1 MLKVYNFFLPLSFR
15 LLRTISRMSQPA
27 KLRVIL
33 EDHDIRKL
41 TLPSGI
47 PPSVENLKSK
57 VQEAFG
63 VQGEFA
69 LQYMD
74 NDFGGQFFTL
84 CSTDVIEDKDTIKV
98 IYLAAPVEPSSCS
111 DSDASEIVTLTLYE
125 DTACSSSG
133 SSADT
138 VLLSPDR
145 RLERSVPWPSE
156 FPIPR
161 FAYNTEMIL
170 ERANESYL
178 KNGSLLSAPS
188 IKTDILEKLAETIY
202 QYVAYPSSAQICAV
216 AEALIQKHPCLK
228 EPGSASGNYGWQIR
242 LKYKMGNFRTKLRNL
257 GCPEL
262 TVNALKH
269 KHPDDSAPAKNVKKP
284 KKAEVNYL
292 PPYPTGETKE
302 SLERVRI
309 ELVEEVKKRDNGKII
324 SEKMAKTFS
333 LRREEIVTQCP
344 LIADLKERWPALF
357 TLVQVSYVLNSLITC
372 LK

>member
-1 MLKVYNFFLPLSFR
+1 
-15 LLRTISRMSQPA
+15 MSQPA

-84 CSTDVIEDKDTIKV
+84 CSTDAIQDKDTIKV
-98 IYLAAPVEPSSCS
+98 IYLAAPVEPPSCS

-145 RLERSVPWPSE
+145 RSERSVPWPSE

-161 FAYNTEMIL
+161 FAYNTELIL
-170 ERANESYL
+170 ERGNESYL
-178 KNGSLLSAPS
+178 KDGSLLSAPS

-202 QYVAYPSSAQICAV
+202 QYIKEEFLRITTLHLESKFMLLLDQYTPKLLCIFTAKGGAAGRRIRGIMSCLHKGECSIEKRREVIIRSLMEYVGEHGLFTECFDVAR
-216 AEALIQKHPCLK
+216 AER
-228 EPGSASGNYGWQIR
+228 ASDFSQQTMNI
-242 LKYKMGNFRTKLRNL
+242 FI
-257 GCPEL
+257 
-262 TVNALKH
+262 
-269 KHPDDSAPAKNVKKP
+269 VKKDG
-284 KKAEVNYL
+284 ASEDDDYEDIGIV
-292 PPYPTGETKE
+292 
-302 SLERVRI
+302 LEGQEGSHTAADVR
-309 ELVEEVKKRDNGKII
+309 L
-324 SEKMAKTFS
+324 
-333 LRREEIVTQCP
+333 
-344 LIADLKERWPALF
+344 
-357 TLVQVSYVLNSLITC
+357 
-372 LK
+372 

>member
-1 MLKVYNFFLPLSFR
+1 
-15 LLRTISRMSQPA
+15 MSQPA

-84 CSTDVIEDKDTIKV
+84 CSTDAIQDKDTIKV
-98 IYLAAPVEPSSCS
+98 IYLAAPVEPPLCS

-145 RLERSVPWPSE
+145 RS
-156 FPIPR
+156 
-161 FAYNTEMIL
+161 
-170 ERANESYL
+170 ERAERASDFSQQTMNIFIVKKDGASEDDDYEDIGIVLEGQENSMTIWRHEQDDQTPRML
-178 KNGSLLSAPS
+178 KGKSPLGGRS
-188 IKTDILEKLAETIY
+188 
-202 QYVAYPSSAQICAV
+202 
-216 AEALIQKHPCLK
+216 
-228 EPGSASGNYGWQIR
+228 SGNS
-242 LKYKMGNFRTKLRNL
+242 
-257 GCPEL
+257 P
-262 TVNALKH
+262 
-269 KHPDDSAPAKNVKKP
+269 
-284 KKAEVNYL
+284 
-292 PPYPTGETKE
+292 
-302 SLERVRI
+302 
-309 ELVEEVKKRDNGKII
+309 
-324 SEKMAKTFS
+324 
-333 LRREEIVTQCP
+333 
-344 LIADLKERWPALF
+344 
-357 TLVQVSYVLNSLITC
+357 
-372 LK
+372 